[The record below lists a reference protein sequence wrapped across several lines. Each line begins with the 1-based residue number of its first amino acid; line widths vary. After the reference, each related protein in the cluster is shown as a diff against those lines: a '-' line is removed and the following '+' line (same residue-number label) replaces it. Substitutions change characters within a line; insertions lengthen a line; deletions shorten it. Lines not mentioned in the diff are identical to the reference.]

1 MSKKNKTTQQ
11 APVKDTEVKDN
22 KSTKQTQVNNPQ
34 KPKEE
39 KKPEVE
45 KEKNPTPPPV
55 DPAVETVATEEIKPE
70 PKEEIPSK
78 IDLNNIKL
86 QPHQRMSGDGYARL
100 LEVAQRHIAGM
111 KSGEPA
117 TIKMEQAFTYNL
129 AWGMTKASIQA
140 REEKL
145 ELGLAVPNDDVIVQD
160 VINTFNN
167 IGVTMLPHHVSD
179 DGKQMTLSFKDI
191 APETEKE
198 AKEEIKQEKKAP
210 VVPELDASKWK
221 DENDAKNGLSYILSQ
236 QNSPFPNRFSEA
248 LMKVRLYRQN
258 QESDEAKKE
267 TWNKIG
273 LGALFE
279 DAVTLLGNKSTALV
293 RGLCQGTVSSLIADH
308 NPIFAHSTVKYN
320 LPVLSEEE
328 VVDLIKAFIRVRNAD
343 SKQPID
349 DTTAVKNGILEPT
362 RDFFLQVPQLSKLV
376 VNTDDPKSYEVG
388 LAKKIMNKFYEAY
401 KTEVPMADPK
411 FMLNAT
417 NKMIEIRNMYVDK
430 DAAFAL
436 YIQRAN
442 ILRKLR
448 SPRKL
453 QILRKTRNRRKR
465 RSK

>member
-22 KSTKQTQVNNPQ
+22 KSAKQTQVNNPQ
-34 KPKEE
+34 KPKEV

-45 KEKNPTPPPV
+45 KEKRKQTPPPV
-55 DPAVETVATEEIKPE
+55 DPTIETVATEEVKPE

-179 DGKQMTLSFKDI
+179 DGKQMTLAFKDI

-436 YIQRAN
+436 YTESEYPKETPKSEETADP
-442 ILRKLR
+442 KKDEK
-448 SPRKL
+448 PVEEK
-453 QILRKTRNRRKR
+453 K
-465 RSK
+465 

>member
-1 MSKKNKTTQQ
+1 
-11 APVKDTEVKDN
+11 
-22 KSTKQTQVNNPQ
+22 
-34 KPKEE
+34 
-39 KKPEVE
+39 
-45 KEKNPTPPPV
+45 
-55 DPAVETVATEEIKPE
+55 
-70 PKEEIPSK
+70 
-78 IDLNNIKL
+78 
-86 QPHQRMSGDGYARL
+86 
-100 LEVAQRHIAGM
+100 
-111 KSGEPA
+111 
-117 TIKMEQAFTYNL
+117 
-129 AWGMTKASIQA
+129 
-140 REEKL
+140 
-145 ELGLAVPNDDVIVQD
+145 
-160 VINTFNN
+160 
-167 IGVTMLPHHVSD
+167 
-179 DGKQMTLSFKDI
+179 MTLAFKDI

-210 VVPELDASKWK
+210 VVPELDAAKWK

-258 QESDEAKKE
+258 QEPDEAKKE

-320 LPVLSEEE
+320 LPVLSEDE

-349 DTTAVKNGILEPT
+349 ETTAVKNGILEPT

-436 YIQRAN
+436 YTESEYPKETPKSEETADPKKN
-442 ILRKLR
+442 EK
-448 SPRKL
+448 PAEEK
-453 QILRKTRNRRKR
+453 K
-465 RSK
+465 

>member
-1 MSKKNKTTQQ
+1 MSKKNKTIQQ
-11 APVKDTEVKDN
+11 TSVKDTEVKDN

-179 DGKQMTLSFKDI
+179 DGKQMT
-191 APETEKE
+191 
-198 AKEEIKQEKKAP
+198 
-210 VVPELDASKWK
+210 
-221 DENDAKNGLSYILSQ
+221 
-236 QNSPFPNRFSEA
+236 
-248 LMKVRLYRQN
+248 
-258 QESDEAKKE
+258 
-267 TWNKIG
+267 
-273 LGALFE
+273 
-279 DAVTLLGNKSTALV
+279 
-293 RGLCQGTVSSLIADH
+293 
-308 NPIFAHSTVKYN
+308 
-320 LPVLSEEE
+320 
-328 VVDLIKAFIRVRNAD
+328 
-343 SKQPID
+343 
-349 DTTAVKNGILEPT
+349 
-362 RDFFLQVPQLSKLV
+362 
-376 VNTDDPKSYEVG
+376 
-388 LAKKIMNKFYEAY
+388 
-401 KTEVPMADPK
+401 
-411 FMLNAT
+411 
-417 NKMIEIRNMYVDK
+417 
-430 DAAFAL
+430 
-436 YIQRAN
+436 
-442 ILRKLR
+442 
-448 SPRKL
+448 
-453 QILRKTRNRRKR
+453 
-465 RSK
+465 